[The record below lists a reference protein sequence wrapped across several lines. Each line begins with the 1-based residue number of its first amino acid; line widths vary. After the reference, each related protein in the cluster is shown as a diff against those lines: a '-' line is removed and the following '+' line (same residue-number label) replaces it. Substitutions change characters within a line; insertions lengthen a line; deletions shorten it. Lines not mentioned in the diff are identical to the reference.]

1 MPETREVHRGPTG
14 VGTAGPGLADEVK
27 EHLRTIAES
36 KAAPTAD
43 LDAFVK
49 LVDMAASQFRP
60 SKSIQDQALP
70 ATVRSE
76 IILAH
81 DASLRLNKRVN
92 NLGGTS
98 RYLLYAEGG
107 PGTHERFHDAL
118 MYVVQQLGLA
128 RGRAGDLSR
137 SGGAPRGYART
148 ILAAMVAH
156 AIETCLAVKP
166 TTTAGGLFED
176 VLKTVIEAVEKRDDP
191 SVRGLM
197 RAALIARV
205 TKHPGGL
212 IEIEPWVE

>member
-14 VGTAGPGLADEVK
+14 VWTAGPGLADEVK

-49 LVDMAASQFRP
+49 LVDMAASQFWP

-92 NLGGTS
+92 KLGGTS

-166 TTTAGGLFED
+166 TTTSGGLFED
-176 VLKTVIEAVEKRDDP
+176 VLKTVLEAVEKRNDP
-191 SVRGLM
+191 SVRDLM
-197 RAALIARV
+197 RAALKARV
-205 TKHPGGL
+205 TEHPDGV